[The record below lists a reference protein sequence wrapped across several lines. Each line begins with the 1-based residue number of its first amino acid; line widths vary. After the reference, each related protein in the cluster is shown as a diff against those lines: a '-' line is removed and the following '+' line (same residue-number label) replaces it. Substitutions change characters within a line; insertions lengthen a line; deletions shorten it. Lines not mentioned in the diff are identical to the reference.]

1 MRVRM
6 SVCARV
12 CVRVCVYSALC
23 IYVYI
28 CVCFMCARE
37 RMREGERLLHGEM
50 RWGEVAVCAT
60 VNDATKDLGRG
71 EETGRL
77 GARGIVSVDEAMTS
91 V

>member
-1 MRVRM
+1 M
-6 SVCARV
+6 RV
-12 CVRVCVYSALC
+12 CVCVCACVPLC
-23 IYVYI
+23 VFIFINIY
-28 CVCFMCARE
+28 VCFMCARE
-37 RMREGERLLHGEM
+37 RMREGERLLHGKM

-77 GARGIVSVDEAMTS
+77 GARGIGSVDEAMTS

>member
-1 MRVRM
+1 M

-12 CVRVCVYSALC
+12 CVRVCVCSALC
-23 IYVYI
+23 IYFYKYI
-28 CVCFMCARE
+28 CVFYVCEREDERGREVVAR
-37 RMREGERLLHGEM
+37 EM

-77 GARGIVSVDEAMTS
+77 GARGIGSVDEAMTS